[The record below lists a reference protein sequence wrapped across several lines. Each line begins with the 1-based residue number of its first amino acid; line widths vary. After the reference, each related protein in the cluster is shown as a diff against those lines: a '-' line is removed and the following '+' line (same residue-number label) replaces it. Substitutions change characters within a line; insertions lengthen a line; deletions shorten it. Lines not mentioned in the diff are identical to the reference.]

1 MSRSRT
7 DAARPL
13 AVAAVLAATLAGCS
27 SADLYLDRRETMH
40 LSAGD
45 AIAANKVTHMVDPWP
60 PASANKNIVF
70 NGDKMQSAA
79 ERYRTGR
86 IIQPKSPTTSD
97 KGGAGGGGGGQQ
109 NGSGSGTP

>member
-7 DAARPL
+7 DAALPL
-13 AVAAVLAATLAGCS
+13 AVVAALAATLAGCS

-60 PASANKNIVF
+60 LASANKNIAF

-86 IIQPKSPTTSD
+86 IIQPKSPMTNGD
-97 KGGAGGGGGGQQ
+97 KGGGGQQ
-109 NGSGSGTP
+109 SGSGSGNP

>member
-13 AVAAVLAATLAGCS
+13 AAVAVLAATLAGCS

-40 LSAGD
+40 LSAGE
-45 AIAANKVTHMVDPWP
+45 AMAANKVIHMVDPWP

-86 IIQPKSPTTSD
+86 IIQPKSPTTSGD
-97 KGGAGGGGGGQQ
+97 KGGGGQQ
-109 NGSGSGTP
+109 SGSGSGNP